1 MLKIRLK
8 RTGRKN
14 KPFYKIVLMENLS
27 KRDGKSIAELGF
39 YDPLK
44 KIIKVD
50 KLKLKQYISYG
61 AYPTN
66 TVRHLLYKILNNSDT
81 LTEL

>member
-14 KPFYKIVLMENLS
+14 KPFYKIVVMENLS
-27 KRDGKSIAELGF
+27 KRDGKSIAEIGY

-44 KIIKVD
+44 KVIYFDNAILHK
-50 KLKLKQYISYG
+50 YINFG
-61 AYPTN
+61 AYPTD
-66 TVRHLLYKILNNSDT
+66 TARHLIYQMINEKINN
-81 LTEL
+81 

>member
-14 KPFYKIVLMENLS
+14 KPFYKIVVMENLS
-27 KRDGKSIAELGF
+27 RRDGKTIAELGY

-44 KIIKVD
+44 NILNFD
-50 KLKLKQYISYG
+50 KLNIQKYINNG
-61 AYPTN
+61 AYASS
-66 TVRHLLYKILNNSDT
+66 TVRHLILNMLDENKISY
-81 LTEL
+81 

>member
-14 KPFYKIVLMENLS
+14 KPFYRIVLMENLS
-27 KRDGKSIAELGF
+27 KRDGKSIAELGY

-44 KIIKVD
+44 KVINFD
-50 KLKLKQYISYG
+50 KTTLSKYLNYG
-61 AYPTN
+61 AYP
-66 TVRHLLYKILNNSDT
+66 SDT
-81 LTEL
+81 IRH

>member
-14 KPFYKIVLMENLS
+14 KPFYRIVLMENLS
-27 KRDGKSIAELGF
+27 KRDGNSIAELGY
-39 YDPLK
+39 YDRIK
-44 KIIKVD
+44 KVINFD
-50 KLKLKQYISYG
+50 KFTLHKYLNCG

-66 TVRHLLYKILNNSDT
+66 TVRHLISKMLDETTSL
-81 LTEL
+81 

>member
-27 KRDGKSIAELGF
+27 KRDGKSLIELGY

-44 KIIKVD
+44 KVINFDTLNLHKY
-50 KLKLKQYISYG
+50 LNYG

-66 TVRHLLYKILNNSDT
+66 TVRHLIYEMIKNKKI
-81 LTEL
+81 

>member
-14 KPFYKIVLMENLS
+14 KPFYRIVLMENLS
-27 KRDGKSIAELGF
+27 KRDGNSIAELGY

-44 KIIKVD
+44 EVVSFDKIALYKYVNF
-50 KLKLKQYISYG
+50 G
-61 AYPTN
+61 AYPTD
-66 TVRHLLYKILNNSDT
+66 TVRHLIYKMCSTSQL
-81 LTEL
+81 

>member
-27 KRDGKSIAELGF
+27 KRDGKSIIELGF
-39 YDPLK
+39 YDPLT
-44 KIIKVD
+44 KVINFD
-50 KLKLKQYISYG
+50 KVTLHKYLNHG

-66 TVRHLLYKILNNSDT
+66 TVRHLIYKTLNETITN
-81 LTEL
+81 